1 MNVRWTDKNGESQ
14 TAVIETQNRLLGKRC
29 MYGGSIRIAEVI
41 SRGKQKEEPVSAAPK
56 PMTFSPN
63 PRGGLYFPLLHL
75 FKSYFGVRDDE
86 PLVQPIAEYEVM
98 FASQWRMQK
107 LYSFFY
113 ALMLLPIVLLLA
125 VMLFAMF
132 FVPIEDMYDAMI
144 LVYEAEPTEIWAE

>member
-1 MNVRWTDKNGESQ
+1 M
-14 TAVIETQNRLLGKRC
+14 
-29 MYGGSIRIAEVI
+29 
-41 SRGKQKEEPVSAAPK
+41 
-56 PMTFSPN
+56 
-63 PRGGLYFPLLHL
+63 
-75 FKSYFGVRDDE
+75 RDDE

-132 FVPIEDMYDAMI
+132 FVPIADA
-144 LVYEAEPTEIWAE
+144 LG